1 MEIDQRLLLIEGRL
15 QIIEDD
21 IKRITNR
28 LNSHEDE
35 IERVQKDIQVL
46 GENTKI
52 EVPCY
57 QTFENSLTKK
67 LIKERDEATNTR

>member
-1 MEIDQRLLLIEGRL
+1 MELEERLILIEKRL
-15 QIIEDD
+15 ATIEEDL
-21 IKRITNR
+21 RRTTNR

-46 GENTKI
+46 GENCKI
-52 EVPCY
+52 EVPCF